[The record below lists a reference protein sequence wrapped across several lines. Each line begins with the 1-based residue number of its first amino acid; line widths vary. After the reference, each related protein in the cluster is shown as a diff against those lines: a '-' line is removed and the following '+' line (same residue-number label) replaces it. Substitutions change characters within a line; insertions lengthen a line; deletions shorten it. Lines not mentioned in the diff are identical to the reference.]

1 MTSLTSRATRVSV
14 TAAGLVGLMV
24 ASVPTAFAQQTP
36 AAPGGMPKGWFK
48 VCGKEQD
55 FDICNVQNQVLAQ
68 TGQMLTAVQLAEFK
82 GKVNRRALQV
92 SVPVGRLLPAGVTMQ
107 IDGNKPT
114 KLEFTT
120 CFQDRC
126 VADAPLTDA
135 IVAALK
141 KGTDLTLTTYN
152 FQNQPSPIKVS
163 LQGFT
168 GAYDGEAMQQGD
180 MAERQKAAE
189 EYIQRNQQKLA
200 EQLKEAQDKA
210 KAGN

>member
-1 MTSLTSRATRVSV
+1 MSSLTSRATRVSV

-24 ASVPTAFAQQTP
+24 ASVPTAWAQQNP

-68 TGQMLTAVQLAEFK
+68 TGQMLTAIQLAEFK

-114 KLEFTT
+114 KMEFTT

-163 LQGFT
+163 LSGFT
-168 GAYDGEAMQQGD
+168 GAYDGEALQQGD

>member
-1 MTSLTSRATRVSV
+1 MSSKATRISV
-14 TAAGLVGLMV
+14 IAAGLVGLAA
-24 ASVPTAFAQQTP
+24 ASVPSAYAQQQP
-36 AAPGGMPKGWFK
+36 AAAGPGGIPRGWFK

-82 GKVNRRALQV
+82 GKINRRALQV
-92 SVPVGRLLPAGVTMQ
+92 SVPVGRLIPAGVTMQ

-135 IVAALK
+135 IVAAMK

-152 FQNQPSPIKVS
+152 FQNQPNPIKVS
-163 LQGFT
+163 LSGFT
-168 GAYDGEAMQQGD
+168 GAYDGEPLQQSD

-189 EYIQRNQQKLA
+189 EYIQRNQEKLA
-200 EQLKEAQDKA
+200 EQLKAAQDKA

>member
-1 MTSLTSRATRVSV
+1 MSRATRVSV

-24 ASVPTAFAQQTP
+24 ASVPTAFAQQ
-36 AAPGGMPKGWFK
+36 AAAPGPGGMPKGWFK

-163 LQGFT
+163 LAGFT
-168 GAYDGEAMQQGD
+168 GAYDGEPMQQGD

>member
-1 MTSLTSRATRVSV
+1 MSRATRVSV

-24 ASVPTAFAQQTP
+24 ASVPTAWAQQNP

-68 TGQMLTAVQLAEFK
+68 TGQMLTAIQLAEFK

-114 KLEFTT
+114 KMEFTT

-163 LQGFT
+163 LSGFT
-168 GAYDGEAMQQGD
+168 GAYDGEALQQGD